1 MDKTLYFINLFDY
14 YGELL
19 TKRQQDYFKDYYFN
33 NLSLSEIALNEGVSR
48 NAAYKQ
54 IKDAEGKLLHF
65 EKILKLYENSIK
77 IKSIIKNLDIETKE
91 KIEKLI

>member
-33 NLSLSEIALNEGVSR
+33 NLSL
-48 NAAYKQ
+48 
-54 IKDAEGKLLHF
+54 
-65 EKILKLYENSIK
+65 
-77 IKSIIKNLDIETKE
+77 
-91 KIEKLI
+91 